1 MNVSSGTAICPG
13 ATAGGGIRG
22 GVVHGRTDPRGEYP
36 EEKVTPG
43 DVVKTVYA
51 AMGIDDLEAIDNLGR
66 PYNLLDDGRVL
77 PIL

>member
-1 MNVSSGTAICPG
+1 M
-13 ATAGGGIRG
+13 
-22 GVVHGRTDPRGEYP
+22 VHGRTDPRGEYP

-51 AMGIDDLEAIDNLGR
+51 AMGIDDLEAIDSLGR